1 MLNEKFPVFRFSGFS
16 RIPKTFPL
24 SLDLDERFQR
34 EAAKAKKR
42 RPSEAASAAAAA
54 SAPVTA
60 ASAAATATAAA
71 NKAKN
76 LHNCFTQP
84 HRQGRRGAGV
94 AGQQG
99 FEGQS
104 CRGEGLWLCNT

>member
-34 EAAKAKKR
+34 EAAKAKKL
-42 RPSEAASAAAAA
+42 RPSEAAAAAA
-54 SAPVTA
+54 SASAPVAA
-60 ASAAATATAAA
+60 ASAVATATAAA

-99 FEGQS
+99 VEGQS